1 MKKFICICLCAVFV
15 LTLAACGKK
24 KEEGPLVAYRDDE
37 GNIVTGYATT
47 TKQNKKDNGKKDI
60 NEEVEITMPL
70 VFVGE
75 EYKND
80 LESYCKTNGFISCKL
95 NKKDQTVEIKMNS
108 LTYDLNLTRIGT
120 QIMRNIGNM
129 IDSGEYPYAKKLESY
144 SDNFDEIILLVDGE
158 GYNADNQASLLP
170 YSLGEYGMFYQ
181 VYTTENKYKCTV
193 KIKDEKSGE
202 IIFEKTYK
210 SDNKGTEY

>member
-1 MKKFICICLCAVFV
+1 MKKIICAVLCLTF
-15 LTLAACGKK
+15 LFTLAACGKK
-24 KEEGPLVAYRDDE
+24 KDEGTLVAYKDDE
-37 GNIVTGYATT
+37 GNIVTEYVTT
-47 TKQNKKDNGKKDI
+47 TKSSDIGKKDI
-60 NEEVEITMPL
+60 NEKVEITIPL
-70 VFVGE
+70 VLVGE

-80 LESYCKTNGFISCKL
+80 LDAYCQANGFISCKL

-108 LTYDLNLTRIGT
+108 LTYDLNLVKIGT
-120 QIMRNIGNM
+120 SIMRNIGN
-129 IDSGEYPYAKKLESY
+129 IVDSDDYPYAKKLESY
-144 SDNFDEIILLVDGE
+144 SDNFDEIVMLVDGE
-158 GYNADNQASLLP
+158 GYKADNQASLLP

-181 VYTTENKYKCTV
+181 VYTTQNEYKCTV